1 MRTLDFETN
10 ESDWIKTAQYWHMR
24 WILTLILTAVC
35 LKLFLPM
42 RASGSGRTEYVGPK
56 WRLDRRG
63 IGTECKGC
71 RRLFSSTF
79 AFDQHRRSPAVR
91 NTACFSLHDENRIN
105 VTAVSRAN
113 MSTAAVER
121 RPAKRTLS
129 RWTCWHIWHI
139 WHTKTYLTYENFLK
153 PGLPAAGTPG
163 LRFHILHKKLYFLF
177 FNVYMGGGFILV
189 IFFCILVISKQ
200 GGFIFICIYIISEGG
215 GVHIFSYLTYQS
227 Y

>member
-1 MRTLDFETN
+1 
-10 ESDWIKTAQYWHMR
+10 MR

-121 RPAKRTLS
+121 RPAKRTRGGHVDIFDILNVFS
-129 RWTCWHIWHI
+129 V
-139 WHTKTYLTYENFLK
+139 TK
-153 PGLPAAGTPG
+153 
-163 LRFHILHKKLYFLF
+163 
-177 FNVYMGGGFILV
+177 
-189 IFFCILVISKQ
+189 
-200 GGFIFICIYIISEGG
+200 
-215 GVHIFSYLTYQS
+215 IFSNRAYPLRVPPV
-227 Y
+227 